1 MLTAN
6 NTEMKKTYEI
16 TVKYTSTSLN
26 GLRKGMHI
34 EYSSDSSNPF
44 AHPKDQ
50 KAIAE
55 EFQTQYKI
63 KVLSTDINL
72 SMMNYKEIS

>member
-1 MLTAN
+1 MAKL
-6 NTEMKKTYEI
+6 YEI

-26 GLRKGMHI
+26 GIRKGMHI

-44 AHPKDQ
+44 YHPKDQ

-55 EFQTQYKI
+55 MFRTKYNI
-63 KVLSTDINL
+63 KVLNTDINL